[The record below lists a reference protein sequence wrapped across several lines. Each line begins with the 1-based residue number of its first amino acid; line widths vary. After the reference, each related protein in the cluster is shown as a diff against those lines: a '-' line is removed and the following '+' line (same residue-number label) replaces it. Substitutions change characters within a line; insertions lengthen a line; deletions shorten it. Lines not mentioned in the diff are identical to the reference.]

1 MNQKSNFLWYCETR
15 PKSAT
20 RSHFQEFQGKKQEL
34 TFYCLISSFAVIQFC
49 WILWDFYRH
58 FIGVRNAVFSVD
70 LIRTP
75 AVVEFREMSAKIFH
89 DSLKNQTKN
98 FRNIISNTY
107 FINSLFFFLA
117 EWSLVEKQ
125 PFQILEIQRT
135 KHITQTGCV
144 NRLPKKI

>member
-1 MNQKSNFLWYCETR
+1 MRFFR
-15 PKSAT
+15 
-20 RSHFQEFQGKKQEL
+20 
-34 TFYCLISSFAVIQFC
+34 
-49 WILWDFYRH
+49 
-58 FIGVRNAVFSVD
+58 VD

-98 FRNIISNTY
+98 FKNIISNTF
-107 FINSLFFFLA
+107 FINSLFFFLV

-125 PFQILEIQRT
+125 PFQILEVEKFKEPNILPKQ
-135 KHITQTGCV
+135 IAQADCI